1 MAEPVAGSVDVRLRP
16 LAAADSDR
24 VRTWRNLPDI
34 RRWMYTDHVISP
46 EEHARWFPAALAD
59 PSRTYWIVELDGA
72 PVGLANL
79 ADINPSQRRATWAY
93 YLAEPS
99 VRGRGV
105 GAFVEYFVIEH
116 VFGDLGL
123 DKLWCEV
130 LVENEAVWKM
140 HEAFGFR
147 REALFRRHAWKSGQ
161 PSDVVGLGLLA
172 SDWAAVRDESRA
184 RLRARGLP
192 V

>member
-1 MAEPVAGSVDVRLRP
+1 MSSATETLSKPRERRVMRIVSQEDRSGWLAALPP
-16 LAAADSDR
+16 LAFLLIFFVVPTILLFVTSFF
-24 VRTWRNLPDI
+24 T
-34 RRWMYTDHVISP
+34 
-46 EEHARWFPAALAD
+46 AR
-59 PSRTYWIVELDGA
+59 S
-72 PVGLANL
+72 
-79 ADINPSQRRATWAY
+79 
-93 YLAEPS
+93 
-99 VRGRGV
+99 
-105 GAFVEYFVIEH
+105 FVIEH